1 MWLLILGVIA
11 TVGFAAIVLVGIPHA
26 LFLNV
31 AVPEQL
37 EPYTESQLR
46 GREVYIAN
54 GCVYCHSQQIRDAAF
69 TTDVLRGWGDRPTV
83 PSDYVYDRPHLLGTM
98 RTGPDLINVGARLPD
113 PNWHL
118 IHLYDPR
125 AVVEWSIMPAF
136 PFLFELK
143 DPGEVTPDDRLVPI
157 RGDRAPE
164 GKVVVATP
172 DALALVDYLLSLRR
186 NYPIRPPQGGR
197 GDGTADAAVEGGRGR
212 GAVGS
217 DPGGRSAG
225 ADTPAG
231 DADAAASGAAP

>member
-1 MWLLILGVIA
+1 MWLLILGVMA
-11 TVGFAAIVLVGIPHA
+11 TIGFAAVVLVGIPHA
-26 LFLNV
+26 LFLQV
-31 AVPEQL
+31 PVPEGL
-37 EPYTESQLR
+37 APYTDSALR

-69 TTDVLRGWGDRPTV
+69 TTDVLRGWGDRATV

-98 RTGPDLINVGARLPD
+98 RTGPDLTNVGARLPD
-113 PNWHL
+113 ANWHL

-143 DPGEVTPDDRLVPI
+143 DPADVAPDDRIVPV

-172 DALALVDYLLSLRR
+172 DALALVDYLLSLRHD
-186 NYPIRPPQGGR
+186 YPVPAGAGSRGPGPAGPGVETGREAEGGPGIETGR
-197 GDGTADAAVEGGRGR
+197 GPEEGAAG
-212 GAVGS
+212 
-217 DPGGRSAG
+217 
-225 ADTPAG
+225 PAG
-231 DADAAASGAAP
+231 IEP